1 APLTVAA
8 RARIVSAAGIRLD
21 HLKSVRPFKGI
32 FCHDIS
38 EFESSHP
45 SHAVGLS
52 ASLLVG
58 VGEHSGDGAWRW
70 SFLDSAIGTAGP
82 PPCPSMRSPGRSQG
96 EPPCNL
102 HARLPRPTGR
112 EATSLWP
119 CSGRDNF
126 GRPALA
132 GLGH

>member
-1 APLTVAA
+1 AGSGAA
-8 RARIVSAAGIRLD
+8 AEMRLY
-21 HLKSVRPFKGI
+21 HLKSVRPLKVI

-38 EFESSHP
+38 EFESPHP

-58 VGEHSGDGAWRW
+58 GGEHSGDGAWRW

-96 EPPCNL
+96 RASLWPPC
-102 HARLPRPTGR
+102 AAFPATGR
-112 EATSLWP
+112 EATSLRP

>member
-1 APLTVAA
+1 MLDTRRREFITLLGGAAAAWPL
-8 RARIVSAAGIRLD
+8 
-21 HLKSVRPFKGI
+21 RPALSGGR
-32 FCHDIS
+32 
-38 EFESSHP
+38 
-45 SHAVGLS
+45 VG
-52 ASLLVG
+52 G
-58 VGEHSGDGAWRW
+58 GERSGDGAWRW

-96 EPPCNL
+96 RASLWPS
-102 HARLPRPTGR
+102 RLSRPTGR
-112 EATSLWP
+112 EATSLRP